1 MGTADYLHYCDYYI
15 IYQIQAMLSRWV
27 KHNLLSLKAAA
38 QGHYVVSFI
47 QFPAQHDFEFVEH
60 RGTFVCPA
68 LERWWGAK
76 VGAKVGSLRAHNDLK
91 ASSRLIQG
99 LRKL

>member
-1 MGTADYLHYCDYYI
+1 MGIADYLHYCNYYI
-15 IYQIQAMLSRWV
+15 IYQIQAMLSKWV

-76 VGAKVGSLRAHNDLK
+76 VGSLRAHNINSLK

>member
-1 MGTADYLHYCDYYI
+1 MGIADYLHYCNYYI
-15 IYQIQAMLSRWV
+15 IYQIQAMLSKWV

-38 QGHYVVSFI
+38 QG
-47 QFPAQHDFEFVEH
+47 FEFVEH